1 MEKNDDIADIKKNF
15 LNLEKYIDIVLNN
28 DFYNNKMNLSK
39 VNEIIIKWNNSLTSI
54 LPAKVIMKI
63 ILKYCSIILVFLKDI
78 GKMKWRKITMKK
90 DIEKQTTYEN
100 IKECFFYI
108 IGYINMI
115 LQYQSYNESFDEYRN
130 ILLIVTKW
138 MINYEES
145 RDISLI
151 NHVELLEIYKK
162 LDNLQTKYTCNVNMG
177 KESELSDYVL
187 NWMWDLMYLRKSYI
201 ENRGN
206 GNV

>member
-1 MEKNDDIADIKKNF
+1 
-15 LNLEKYIDIVLNN
+15 
-28 DFYNNKMNLSK
+28 
-39 VNEIIIKWNNSLTSI
+39 
-54 LPAKVIMKI
+54 
-63 ILKYCSIILVFLKDI
+63 
-78 GKMKWRKITMKK
+78 MKK